1 VKKFELISIIKQN
14 FAEMPDRKQV
24 KKYLWDNNI
33 DVNMSTVEIMKA
45 LHKAYGQEE
54 EGTTYYEKEIKK
66 LLAQGCTHK
75 EIMDKLYLSSYQ
87 LSKLKDEYGLNKK
100 MDRKAVLEQSLDT
113 YFAIYNYYK
122 EKKSME
128 KTAEHFGIDRKT
140 VKKRIDAVTKLK
152 ALGNKKGV
160 SNNR

>member
-1 VKKFELISIIKQN
+1 LKKFELISIVKQN
-14 FAEMPDRKQV
+14 FAEMPNRKEL

-54 EGTTYYEKEIKK
+54 EGTTYYEREIKK
-66 LLAQGCTHK
+66 LLAQGFTHK

-122 EKKSME
+122 EKKEYGENSR
-128 KTAEHFGIDRKT
+128 AFW
-140 VKKRIDAVTKLK
+140 
-152 ALGNKKGV
+152 
-160 SNNR
+160 NR